1 MENME
6 WTNNRSIRL
15 SRWLLYFFAAVVLAM
30 DLGGLWLCRWM
41 VGLVAHGSVAA
52 LMVCLYGCSIP
63 AYILIWD
70 MLRLLR
76 NLQRELVFTAENT
89 GFLRT
94 VSYCCFAAGLVC
106 LVGSMWFPMLL
117 AITAAAGF
125 VGLIV
130 RIVKNVFQQ
139 AIAMKD
145 ELDYTV

>member
-1 MENME
+1 MEHME
-6 WTNNRSIRL
+6 WTNNRSIHL

-30 DLGGLWLCRWM
+30 DAGGLWLCRWM
-41 VGLVAHGSVAA
+41 VQLAGHGSVAA

-76 NLQRELVFTAENT
+76 NLQQEQVFTAENT
-89 GFLRT
+89 GLMRA

-106 LVGSMWFPMLL
+106 LAGSFWFPMLL

-139 AIAMKD
+139 AIGMKD